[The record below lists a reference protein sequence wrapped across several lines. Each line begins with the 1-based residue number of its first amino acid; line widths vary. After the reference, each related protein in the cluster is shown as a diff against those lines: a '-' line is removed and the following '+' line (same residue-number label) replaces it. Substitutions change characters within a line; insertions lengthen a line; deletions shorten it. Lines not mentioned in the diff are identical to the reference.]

1 VLGPASGVIE
11 LFRGGNWP
19 EEKPG
24 EHHAVF
30 LEPLHAFVLS
40 TVMQEARKK
49 EALEAEL
56 KRYESLEDVFPD
68 GPIGQMIRE
77 VEDELR
83 QEIAAL
89 ENSRSPSS

>member
-1 VLGPASGVIE
+1 MDES
-11 LFRGGNWP
+11 
-19 EEKPG
+19 
-24 EHHAVF
+24 
-30 LEPLHAFVLS
+30 
-40 TVMQEARKK
+40 RKK

-89 ENSRSPSS
+89 ENSSSQPS